1 MNPYHADFDNMID
14 VKKLSYGDMLEHTQ
28 DMDATC
34 LTRRTS
40 SRLTAEEFEAVI
52 KEDYKHTF
60 TAAAKLLAA
69 WWHMDHFLNQPD
81 VLDYDYICLRQ
92 TDSYIDFWVTAES
105 VRQEITEKN
114 LKVLGRENERH
125 QIPVVYKCNWC
136 RLSDPRR
143 TIWPSANFIPSYAYI
158 LNRSAVKLLQG
169 RFYQL
174 ALNELNY
181 YDKLLYPNELLLGK
195 PGIAMLRIAVKHNI
209 ESVSLGPLI
218 INPEQ
223 VRRGPP
229 DANGNEQPPIDY
241 SQLDR
246 SGTIYTGQEN
256 QDK

>member
-1 MNPYHADFDNMID
+1 VYNLQYMN
-14 VKKLSYGDMLEHTQ
+14 
-28 DMDATC
+28 
-34 LTRRTS
+34 
-40 SRLTAEEFEAVI
+40 
-52 KEDYKHTF
+52 
-60 TAAAKLLAA
+60 
-69 WWHMDHFLNQPD
+69 
-81 VLDYDYICLRQ
+81 
-92 TDSYIDFWVTAES
+92 
-105 VRQEITEKN
+105 
-114 LKVLGRENERH
+114 
-125 QIPVVYKCNWC
+125 
-136 RLSDPRR
+136 RR